1 MHFTFCPQCGAKLG
15 SVPFGDDGCVPWC
28 HVCHRPFFDIF
39 PIVTVTM
46 VINELEEVALLRTK
60 YMSEKYYN
68 FVSGYVQTGEQAETC
83 AAREV
88 QEEIGL
94 TVEKIHFVCSQ
105 WEPQQQLLLMG
116 FIAKAKKAELSL
128 SKEIHDAIWVPKKQA
143 LALVYPAGNITHML
157 LEKYLRQGDSKRVGD
172 KDAD

>member
-28 HVCHRPFFDIF
+28 HACHKPFFDIF
-39 PIVTVTM
+39 PVVTITM
-46 VINELEEVALLRTK
+46 VINELEEVALLRPK

-68 FVSGYVQTGEQAETC
+68 FVSGYVQTGEQAENC

-94 TVEKIHFVCSQ
+94 TVEEIHFVCSQ
-105 WEPQQQLLLMG
+105 WEPQQHMLLIG
-116 FIAKAKKAELSL
+116 FIARTKKAKLFLSE
-128 SKEIHDAIWVPKKQA
+128 EIHDAVWVPKKQA
-143 LALVYPAGNITHML
+143 LALVYPEGNITHTL
-157 LEKYLRQGDSKRVGD
+157 LEKYLQQEDNKLVGD
-172 KDAD
+172 KDVD